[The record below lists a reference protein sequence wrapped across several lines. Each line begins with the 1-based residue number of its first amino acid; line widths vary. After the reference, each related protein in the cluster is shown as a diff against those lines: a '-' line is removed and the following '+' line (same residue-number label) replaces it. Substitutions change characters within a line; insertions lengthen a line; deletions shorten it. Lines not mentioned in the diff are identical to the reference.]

1 MMLEELQEK
10 TLALTI
16 ALMQRPSVSP
26 DDAGCQTIMSEHLRR
41 LGFDLEPMPFGD
53 VTNLWA
59 VRDGGLPGPMVV
71 FAGHTDVVP
80 TGPEADW
87 MYPPFEPTQADGWL
101 YGRGSADMKSALAAM
116 IIAAEQFL
124 QSGGLFPGK
133 IGFLITSD
141 EEAAATH
148 GTVKVMEALNQA
160 SVPIDYCIVG
170 EPSSQTQLG
179 DTLRVGRR
187 GSLNAKLTV
196 RGVAGHVAYPE
207 KVKNPIH
214 LAADA
219 IKCLVE
225 HPWDHGNDFFPP
237 TSFQISNVHA
247 GFGAQNVV
255 PGKAVMDCNFRYST
269 ASSEASIKN
278 TTALLLDGLN
288 LDYSIDWTLSGPPFL
303 TQPGALIHAVEASVL
318 AQTGLTTERSTGGG
332 TSDGRFIA
340 PYGIEVVELG
350 VCNATI
356 HQVNECVREADLGP
370 LAAIYTDILKRLL
383 SHHDS

>member
-1 MMLEELQEK
+1 MLQGLQEK

-16 ALMQRPSVSP
+16 ALMKRQSVSP
-26 DDAGCQTIMSEHLRR
+26 DDAGCQTLMSERLRP
-41 LGFDLEPMPFGD
+41 LGFNIEPMPFGA

-59 VRDGGLPGPMVV
+59 VKDGGLPGPTVV

-80 TGPEADW
+80 TGPEEDW
-87 MYPPFEPTQADGWL
+87 TYPPFEPTLTDGWL
-101 YGRGSADMKSALAAM
+101 FGRGSADMKSALAAM
-116 IIAAEQFL
+116 VVAVEQFL
-124 QSGGLFPGK
+124 QSGDPFPGR

-148 GTVKVMEALNQA
+148 GTVKVIEALNQA
-160 SVPIDYCIVG
+160 SVPIDYCVIG
-170 EPSSQTQLG
+170 EPSSQAQLG

-187 GSLNAKLTV
+187 GSLNAKLTIK
-196 RGVAGHVAYPE
+196 GVAGHVAYPE
-207 KVKNPIH
+207 KVTNPIH
-214 LAADA
+214 LAANA
-219 IKCLVE
+219 IKSLVE
-225 HPWDHGNDFFPP
+225 HPWDQGNEFFPP

-255 PGKAVMDCNFRYST
+255 PGEAVMDCNFRYST

-278 TTALLLDGLN
+278 TATQLLDAQN
-288 LDYSIDWTLSGPPFL
+288 LEYVIDWTLSGPPFL
-303 TQPGALIHAVEASVL
+303 TQPGALIHAVEASVF
-318 AQTGLTTERSTGGG
+318 AQTGLTATRSTGGG

-356 HQVNECVREADLGP
+356 HQVNECVRETDLGP
-370 LAAIYTDILKRLL
+370 LAAIYADVLARLL
-383 SHHDS
+383 KSNDD